1 MDASAH
7 EWMLPQQNQEAN
19 CPVKKSLRNNI
30 EQFVTEIPKME
41 LHLHI
46 EGAIPLETMLGLAKR
61 DGKDRSLKT
70 VDDLR
75 RKLRFRDFPHFI
87 ELWTWMTTLV
97 KEESDFEEIAYR
109 VLRELS
115 RQNVKYVEAS
125 YSPGDYWRQGFS
137 VSGITENLLRGKE
150 RARCDFGVRCELIID
165 LIRDHGPEKSMQYLD
180 AATPYL
186 GKGVI
191 GVGLGGSEQNFP
203 PGPYAPIY
211 KEARA
216 RGFRLTAHA
225 GEAAGAQSIW
235 VAVKELGVE
244 RIGHGVRARED
255 PQLVALLKEKQ
266 IPLDMC
272 VTSNVKTGVCQSVEA
287 HPIKEYFQQGLL
299 VTINSDDPAMFSVS
313 ISQEYEGLIQ
323 RLGFTVV
330 EIRQLTTNSIGAS
343 FMSKEDKKTMKS
355 QFDGEWERLER
366 KYCSIGNM
374 GL

>member
-1 MDASAH
+1 
-7 EWMLPQQNQEAN
+7 
-19 CPVKKSLRNNI
+19 
-30 EQFVTEIPKME
+30 
-41 LHLHI
+41 
-46 EGAIPLETMLGLAKR
+46 
-61 DGKDRSLKT
+61 
-70 VDDLR
+70 
-75 RKLRFRDFPHFI
+75 
-87 ELWTWMTTLV
+87 
-97 KEESDFEEIAYR
+97 
-109 VLRELS
+109 
-115 RQNVKYVEAS
+115 
-125 YSPGDYWRQGFS
+125 
-137 VSGITENLLRGKE
+137 
-150 RARCDFGVRCELIID
+150 
-165 LIRDHGPEKSMQYLD
+165 MQYLD

-225 GEAAGAQSIW
+225 GEAAGAESIW

-244 RIGHGVRARED
+244 RIGHGVRAGED
-255 PQLVALLKEKQ
+255 PQLVALLKEQQ

-272 VTSNVKTGVCQSVEA
+272 VTSNVRTGVCQSVEA
-287 HPIKEYFQQGLL
+287 HPIKEYFQQGLV
-299 VTINSDDPAMFSVS
+299 VTVNSDDPAMFSTS

-343 FMSKEDKKTMKS
+343 FMSKEDKEAMKS